1 MNTFLTSNET
11 PYRLARTI
19 FQGLIGAV
27 IAYLDVLIGMF
38 AIPDE
43 LRPFIV
49 LVVMAV
55 LSPVMSCIKSGGKEI
70 VLYGGENDAVTEI
83 EHELNDP
90 DDVDEDE
97 EDGDE

>member
-11 PYRLARTI
+11 LYRLARTI

>member
-83 EHELNDP
+83 EHELDDP

>member
-11 PYRLARTI
+11 KYRLARTMV
-19 FQGLIGAV
+19 QGLIGAV
-27 IAYLDVLIGMF
+27 IAYIDVFVNMI

-43 LRPFIV
+43 VRPFIV
-49 LVVMAV
+49 LVIMAI
-55 LSPVMSCIKSGGKEI
+55 LSPLMSCVKSGGKEI
-70 VLYGGENDAVTEI
+70 VLYGGENDAITEI

-90 DDVDEDE
+90 EDT

>member
-1 MNTFLTSNET
+1 
-11 PYRLARTI
+11 
-19 FQGLIGAV
+19 
-27 IAYLDVLIGMF
+27 MF

>member
-11 PYRLARTI
+11 SYRLARTI

-55 LSPVMSCIKSGGKEI
+55 LSPVMSCIKSSGKEI

>member
-90 DDVDEDE
+90 NDVDEDE